1 MKVAQSEQSYAINWF
16 RTPKNAE
23 QWWTQKLGFD

>member
-16 RTPKNAE
+16 GTPKNAE